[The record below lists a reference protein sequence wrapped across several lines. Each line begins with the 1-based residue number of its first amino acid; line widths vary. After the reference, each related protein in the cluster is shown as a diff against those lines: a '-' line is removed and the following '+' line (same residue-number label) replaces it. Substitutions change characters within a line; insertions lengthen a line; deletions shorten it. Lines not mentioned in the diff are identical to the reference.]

1 MLKLRYR
8 LPLFSLLV
16 LLAQSGCQSIR
27 SMPSTSSPNAE
38 IQIYAPKPVSVEEGI
53 ASWYGGKWIG
63 RLTANGE
70 HYHAND
76 FTAAHKKL
84 PFNTRV
90 RVIHPKTGKSII
102 VRINNRGPFVKGR
115 IIDLSVEAAKK
126 LGTYDIG
133 LAKVRLEVLRPIPI
147 MTSPNLKTRSTKP
160 TSSPS
165 PYPAPVDEPKPKPKS
180 RKSLSSQTPT
190 TSTTDTPKTKLKKAQ
205 NNKSPSPKPK
215 ESSKSATATNSIE
228 STTPKTKVRSTKL
241 VASPSPAAS
250 SVESAKPKL
259 KAPAPVN
266 SPTPAPEPKPKTTP
280 AET

>member
-1 MLKLRYR
+1 
-8 LPLFSLLV
+8 
-16 LLAQSGCQSIR
+16 
-27 SMPSTSSPNAE
+27 MPSTSRPSAE

-70 HYHAND
+70 HYRAND

-147 MTSPNLKTRSTKP
+147 MTSPNLKTRPSNSTP
-160 TSSPS
+160 SPS
-165 PYPAPVDEPKPKPKS
+165 PSPAPVDEPKPKSKS
-180 RKSLSSQTPT
+180 RKSLSSPTPT
-190 TSTTDTPKTKLKKAQ
+190 TSPTDSQKTKLKKPT
-205 NNKSPSPKPK
+205 NNKSPSPTTK
-215 ESSKSATATNSIE
+215 ESSKSATATTSIE
-228 STTPKTKVRSTKL
+228 STTPKTKVKSTKP
-241 VASPSPAAS
+241 VASPSPS
-250 SVESAKPKL
+250 TSTVESAKPKL
-259 KAPAPVN
+259 KAPAPVI
-266 SPTPAPEPKPKTTP
+266 STTPAPETKPQATP
-280 AET
+280 AATKVTPPEKS